1 MPHISEGDLHAWLD
15 GAIPEDSEE
24 LRAIRVHLESCPDCA
39 AQLEDARRLRSEA
52 DTILA
57 SALPAGAGPALEEIR
72 LRSLQEGTP
81 PGASGG
87 QPGRLRAGW
96 LSVQRLGWAASI
108 MLAVGAG
115 WLGRAVLVEK
125 GWTDPFNEGPAPV
138 VSRVADP
145 EAERAPA
152 DGFARDIDDISGLG
166 EEVGRVDAPEEAN
179 EALQKEDVTTESR
192 LEAEA
197 PVSGEE
203 KERGRRALEEVAEPA
218 DDAEVAP
225 SRTGALAQAERQE
238 ADVAAPEGG
247 VDAPSSPPEQKF
259 FETRSVQAPLDPWH
273 AVPPDAYEPWAR
285 TALGCYRL
293 EYSWSPGLAYL
304 PGAIELTPTEAAAV
318 GSGGRAYRVGLPA
331 RVKGQFHEAV
341 WVSPGPDSVWVRL
354 VTGPERDM
362 LTVRAER
369 DGRDWEG
376 EGRVLSAAAPVS
388 TGQVRGTV
396 RLASITCDLK

>member
-1 MPHISEGDLHAWLD
+1 MSEGDLHAWLD

-24 LRAIRVHLESCPDCA
+24 LRAIRVHMKSCPDCA

-52 DTILA
+52 DAILA
-57 SALPAGAGPALEEIR
+57 STLPAGAGPAFEEIR
-72 LRSLQEGTP
+72 LRSLQEDTP
-81 PGASGG
+81 PRASGF
-87 QPGRLRAGW
+87 QPGPLRVGW

-125 GWTDPFNEGPAPV
+125 GWTDPFNEGPAPL
-138 VSRVADP
+138 VSRVAHP

-152 DGFARDIDDISGLG
+152 DGFGRDMDDISGLR
-166 EEVGRVDAPEEAN
+166 EEVGRADAPEEAN
-179 EALQKEDVTTESR
+179 EALQREDVTTESR

-203 KERGRRALEEVAEPA
+203 KGRGRSALEKVAEPA

-225 SRTGALAQAERQE
+225 SRKGALAQAERQE
-238 ADVAAPEGG
+238 VDVAAPEGG
-247 VDAPSSPPEQKF
+247 ADAPSAPPEPKYLK
-259 FETRSVQAPLDPWH
+259 TRSVQAPLDPWH
-273 AVPPDAYEPWAR
+273 AVPPDPYAAWAR
-285 TALGCYRL
+285 TTLGCYRL

-304 PGAIELTPTEAAAV
+304 PGAIELTPTDATA

-331 RVKGQFHEAV
+331 RVEGHFDEAI
-341 WVSPGPDSVWVRL
+341 WASPGPDSVWVRL
-354 VTGPERDM
+354 ITGLERDM

-388 TGQVRGTV
+388 TGQLRGTV
-396 RLASITCDLK
+396 RLVSITCDLK

>member
-15 GAIPEDSEE
+15 GAIQEDSEE
-24 LRAIRVHLESCPDCA
+24 SRAIRVHLESCPDCA

-52 DTILA
+52 DIILA
-57 SALPAGAGPALEEIR
+57 SALPAGAGPAFEEIR
-72 LRSLQEGTP
+72 LRSLQEGAPTTA
-81 PGASGG
+81 GV

-138 VSRVADP
+138 VGQVADP

-152 DGFARDIDDISGLG
+152 DGFAPEMDDISGLG
-166 EEVGRVDAPEEAN
+166 DEVGRADALEEAN
-179 EALQKEDVTTESR
+179 EALQKEDVATESR

-203 KERGRRALEEVAEPA
+203 KERGRRVLEEVAEPA

-247 VDAPSSPPEQKF
+247 ADAPSSPPEQKY
-259 FETRSVQAPLDPWH
+259 FETKSVQPPLDPWH
-273 AVPPDAYEPWAR
+273 AMPPDPFEPWAR

-304 PGAIELTPTEAAAV
+304 PGAIDLTPTVVTV
-318 GSGGRAYRVGLPA
+318 GSGARAYRVGLPA
-331 RVKGQFHEAV
+331 RVAGQFHEAV
-341 WVSPGPDSVWVRL
+341 WASPGSDSVWVRL

-388 TGQVRGTV
+388 TGQIRGTV
-396 RLASITCDLK
+396 RLASITCDLN